1 VASLPQKPKNQKIM
15 KLKSLKIFLAFCV
28 LITNINCK
36 NKNSEKKLE
45 LFNFDKVEHYST
57 ENESSI
63 SSSIDKKHY
72 ENLNESEKK
81 YLKILENNLPAKN
94 RDTTFVSELQNLNF
108 KKVTSEKSN
117 IKKYKEIFSSEFC
130 NEMQENA
137 CAPIYRD
144 IYVFRNN
151 NKIVGIAKICFECQI
166 IDFTSEKYNWQRFG
180 ECESLKELENMK

>member
-1 VASLPQKPKNQKIM
+1 M
-15 KLKSLKIFLAFCV
+15 KLKSLKIFIAFCV

-57 ENESSI
+57 ENKSSI
-63 SSSIDKKHY
+63 FSSIDKKHY

-94 RDTTFVSELQNLNF
+94 RDTSFVSELQNLNF
-108 KKVTSEKSN
+108 KKVTSKKSN

-151 NKIVGIAKICFECQI
+151 NKIVGIAKICFECEI
-166 IDFTSEKYNWQRFG
+166 IDFSSEKYNWQRFG
-180 ECESLKELENMK
+180 KCESLKELENMK